1 MELSHTYIVFDPA
14 AHTDPKTI
22 FRMNATPEP
31 LLPNGLH
38 FFILFWGQGL
48 KMGVTGARNRT
59 GEAEVPTRP
68 AKCALGCPHRPPAD
82 GNSGGERV
90 FANSS
95 P

>member
-31 LLPNGLH
+31 LLLNGLH
-38 FFILFWGQGL
+38 FFIFFWGQGL
-48 KMGVTGARNRT
+48 TMGVRAARSKT

-68 AKCALGCPHRPPAD
+68 AKCGLVCPHRPPAD
-82 GNSGGERV
+82 GNSGGAKV
-90 FANSS
+90 FANSL